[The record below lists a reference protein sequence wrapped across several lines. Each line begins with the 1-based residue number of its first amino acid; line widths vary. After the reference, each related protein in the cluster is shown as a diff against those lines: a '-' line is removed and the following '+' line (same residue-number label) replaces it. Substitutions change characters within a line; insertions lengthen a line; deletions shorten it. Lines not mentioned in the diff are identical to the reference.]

1 MIDKIKKV
9 LKVQK
14 KKERRNNVIIKGLR
28 LEAKCKNS
36 EAEEFFKKE
45 LHLEQ

>member
-9 LKVQK
+9 LKIQK
-14 KKERRNNVIIKGLR
+14 KRERRNNVTIKGLR
-28 LEAKCKNS
+28 LEVKCKSS

-45 LHLEQ
+45 LYLEQ